1 MNSNKK
7 PKRSQKK
14 TGDGRS
20 GGSDLALVLVICGA
34 VILSLIFIAILVF
47 TSPA

>member
-7 PKRSQKK
+7 QKKATKK
-14 TGDGRS
+14 TGDQKR

-34 VILSLIFIAILVF
+34 VILSLIFIAVLVF